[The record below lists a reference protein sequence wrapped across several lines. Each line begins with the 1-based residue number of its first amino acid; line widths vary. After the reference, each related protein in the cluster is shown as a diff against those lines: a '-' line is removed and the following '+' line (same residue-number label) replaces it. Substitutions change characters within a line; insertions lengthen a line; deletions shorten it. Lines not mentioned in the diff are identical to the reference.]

1 MTFRDNLQYLRGT
14 RTMSQAELAQELGV
28 SRQSV
33 AKWEAEKSY
42 PEIDK
47 LIKLCDLFGCSLD
60 DLVRGDLTG
69 AAVEECPQVELAAED
84 APVAEASRV
93 VADAEPSRAVAE
105 AQSPRVVDEHGYDEH
120 MRVRAWDTAAAV
132 AVLIASIG
140 VDFFITGGHMAGS
153 LPASCAVYLVG
164 IAIALALTMPMYR
177 NHVAFQQA
185 HPHIEDFYP
194 PARKAEAAHRKV
206 SGVVVGIVLAV
217 LGLGSPAL
225 FVNFHTMQFGSLTLF
240 GFLGL
245 AAGVVVYAVM
255 MEHRVEVLR
264 YNAAAQKVL
273 EASDDVDQLADLVGL
288 AQRLRNAVLVELR
301 R

>member
-1 MTFRDNLQYLRGT
+1 
-14 RTMSQAELAQELGV
+14 
-28 SRQSV
+28 
-33 AKWEAEKSY
+33 
-42 PEIDK
+42 
-47 LIKLCDLFGCSLD
+47 
-60 DLVRGDLTG
+60 
-69 AAVEECPQVELAAED
+69 
-84 APVAEASRV
+84 
-93 VADAEPSRAVAE
+93 
-105 AQSPRVVDEHGYDEH
+105 

-164 IAIALALTMPMYR
+164 IAIALALTMPMHR

-194 PARKAEAAHRKV
+194 PARKAEAAHRKA

-217 LGLGSPAL
+217 LGLGTPAL
-225 FVNFHTMQFGSLTLF
+225 FANFHTMQFGSMTLF

-264 YNAAAQKVL
+264 YNTAAQKVL
-273 EASDDVDQLADLVGL
+273 EAGDDADQLADLVGL
-288 AQRLRNAVLVELR
+288 AQRLKNAVLVELR

>member
-14 RTMSQAELAQELGV
+14 RTISQAELAQELGV

-69 AAVEECPQVELAAED
+69 APVEECPQVELAAE
-84 APVAEASRV
+84 EA
-93 VADAEPSRAVAE
+93 
-105 AQSPRVVDEHGYDEH
+105 PRVVDEHGYDEH

-164 IAIALALTMPMYR
+164 IAIALALTMPMHR

-194 PARKAEAAHRKV
+194 PARKAEAAHRKA

-217 LGLGSPAL
+217 LGLGTPSL
-225 FVNFHTMQFGSLTLF
+225 FANFHTMQFGSMTLF

-264 YNAAAQKVL
+264 YNTAAQKVL
-273 EASDDVDQLADLVGL
+273 EAGDDADQLADLVGL
-288 AQRLRNAVLVELR
+288 AQRLKNAVLVELR

>member
-69 AAVEECPQVELAAED
+69 APVEECPQVELAAE
-84 APVAEASRV
+84 EA
-93 VADAEPSRAVAE
+93 
-105 AQSPRVVDEHGYDEH
+105 PRVVDEHGYDEH

-132 AVLIASIG
+132 VVLIASIG

-185 HPHIEDFYP
+185 HPHIEDFYSP
-194 PARKAEAAHRKV
+194 EWKAEAAHRKT

-217 LGLGSPAL
+217 LGLGTPAL
-225 FVNFHTMQFGSLTLF
+225 FANFHTMQFGSMTLF

-264 YNAAAQKVL
+264 YNTAAQKVL
-273 EASDDVDQLADLVGL
+273 EAGDDADQLADLVGL
-288 AQRLRNAVLVELR
+288 AQRLKNAVLVELR

>member
-1 MTFRDNLQYLRGT
+1 MTFRDNLQHLRGT

-69 AAVEECPQVELAAED
+69 AAAEECPQVELAAED
-84 APVAEASRV
+84 APDAEAPQVAPVAE
-93 VADAEPSRAVAE
+93 P
-105 AQSPRVVDEHGYDEH
+105 PRVVDEHGYDEH

-132 AVLIASIG
+132 AVLVASIG

-164 IAIALALTMPMYR
+164 IAVALALTMPMSR

-194 PARKAEAAHRKV
+194 PARKAEAAHRKA

-217 LGLGSPAL
+217 LGLGTPAL
-225 FVNFHTMQFGSLTLF
+225 FANFHMMQFGSLTLF
-240 GFLGL
+240 GFFGL

-255 MEHRVEVLR
+255 MEHRVEVFR

-273 EASDDVDQLADLVGL
+273 EAGDDADQLADLVGL
-288 AQRLRNAVLVELR
+288 AQRLKNAVLVELR

>member
-1 MTFRDNLQYLRGT
+1 M
-14 RTMSQAELAQELGV
+14 

-69 AAVEECPQVELAAED
+69 APVEECPQVELAAE
-84 APVAEASRV
+84 EA
-93 VADAEPSRAVAE
+93 
-105 AQSPRVVDEHGYDEH
+105 PRVVDEHGYDEH

-164 IAIALALTMPMYR
+164 IAIALALTMPMHR

-194 PARKAEAAHRKV
+194 PARKAEAAHRKA

-217 LGLGSPAL
+217 LGLGTPAL
-225 FVNFHTMQFGSLTLF
+225 FANFHTMQFGSMTLF

-264 YNAAAQKVL
+264 YNTAAQKVL
-273 EASDDVDQLADLVGL
+273 EAGDDADQLADLVGL
-288 AQRLRNAVLVELR
+288 AQRLKNAVLVELR

>member
-1 MTFRDNLQYLRGT
+1 MTFRDNLQHLRGT

-69 AAVEECPQVELAAED
+69 AAAEECPQVELAAED
-84 APVAEASRV
+84 APDAEAPQVAPVAE
-93 VADAEPSRAVAE
+93 P
-105 AQSPRVVDEHGYDEH
+105 PRVVDEHGYDEH

-132 AVLIASIG
+132 AVLVASIG

-194 PARKAEAAHRKV
+194 PARKAEAAHRKA
-206 SGVVVGIVLAV
+206 SGVVVGIVLVV
-217 LGLGSPAL
+217 LGFGTPAL
-225 FVNFHTMQFGSLTLF
+225 FANFYMMQFGSLTLF

-255 MEHRVEVLR
+255 MEHRVEVFR

-273 EASDDVDQLADLVGL
+273 EAGDDADQLADLVGL
-288 AQRLRNAVLVELR
+288 AQRLKNAVLVELR

>member
-14 RTMSQAELAQELGV
+14 RTISQAELAQELGV

-69 AAVEECPQVELAAED
+69 APVEECPQVELAAE
-84 APVAEASRV
+84 EA
-93 VADAEPSRAVAE
+93 
-105 AQSPRVVDEHGYDEH
+105 PRVVDEHGYDEH

-164 IAIALALTMPMYR
+164 IAIALALTMPMHR

-194 PARKAEAAHRKV
+194 PARKAEAAHRKA

-217 LGLGSPAL
+217 LGLGTPAL
-225 FVNFHTMQFGSLTLF
+225 FANFHTMQFGSMTLF

-264 YNAAAQKVL
+264 YNTTAQKVL
-273 EASDDVDQLADLVGL
+273 EAGDDADQLADLVGL
-288 AQRLRNAVLVELR
+288 AQRLKNAVLVELR